1 MKPSATTR
9 AWLLAQ
15 RALAGGALVALSPLF
30 GLLWLAVR
38 ASSPGPFLFRQQR
51 RGLGGVPF
59 TIYKIRTM
67 TLGSERATALG
78 VEKTNPAIT
87 RVGRLLREL
96 KLDELPQLVNV
107 LRGEMTLV
115 GPRPLPIALEDR
127 LLADLPEFGRR
138 WEARPGLTNLAQVSL
153 FDNGVGDE
161 LLDDW
166 RRRTQA
172 ELNLLRHQSPAY
184 DLILIGLT
192 LAFLLRR
199 VAGRLRPRPS
209 QPAPAGAA
217 TEVLGVPIHNG
228 DYASTC
234 ARIAGWIERRESRTV
249 AVCPVH
255 SLMDSFRHPL
265 HREALLAADHVTA
278 DGVPI
283 VWAQRFF
290 GAERASRVY
299 GPDLTL
305 ELLRRAEALG
315 WRVAFYGGHPDRLE
329 TLLEVLSA
337 RFPELQVVFHQ
348 SPPFRRLSEREDAAV
363 VRALRAARPDL
374 VFVGLGAPKQERWL
388 HEHRGRVPGVL
399 IGVGAA
405 FDFHAGAVRQAP
417 SWIQRCGMEWAFRL
431 AMEPRRLFARY
442 ARSNPAFVARIGLQV
457 VAKLRGQRFQVS
469 PPEEP
474 ARSFSPPGSGLMRRR
489 LVAAVR
495 AAVAAE
501 AVGER
506 AAPSEVA
513 E

>member
-1 MKPSATTR
+1 MKPSLTWR

-15 RALAGGALVALSPLF
+15 RALAAGALVALSPLF
-30 GLLWLAVR
+30 GLVWLAVR
-38 ASSPGPFLFRQQR
+38 ATSPGPFLFRQQR
-51 RGLGGVPF
+51 RGLGGAPF

-87 RVGRLLREL
+87 SVGRVLREL

-107 LRGEMTLV
+107 LRGEMVFV

-127 LLADLPEFGRR
+127 LLEDLPGFERR
-138 WEARPGLTNLAQVSL
+138 WEVRPGLTNLAQVSL

-166 RRRTQA
+166 RRRAQG

-184 DLILIGLT
+184 DLILIALT
-192 LAFLLRR
+192 VAFLLRR
-199 VAGRLRPRPS
+199 VAGRLRRTPS
-209 QPAPAGAA
+209 APLQPGSA
-217 TEVLGVPIHNG
+217 TEILGVPIHNA
-228 DYASTC
+228 DYAHTC
-234 ARIAGWIERRESRTV
+234 ARIAGWINRRESRTV

-255 SLMDSFRHPL
+255 SLMDSFRDPA

-283 VWAQRFF
+283 VWAQRAF
-290 GAERASRVY
+290 GAKDASRVY

-305 ELLRRAEALG
+305 ELLRHADALG

-329 TLLEVLSA
+329 TLLEVLA
-337 RFPELQVVFHQ
+337 ERFPKLQVVFHQ
-348 SPPFRRLSEREDAAV
+348 SPPFRPLSEREDAAV

-374 VFVGLGAPKQERWL
+374 VFVGLGAPKQERWM

-399 IGVGAA
+399 VGVGAA

-417 SWIQRCGMEWAFRL
+417 AWIQRCGMEWAFRL

-442 ARSNPAFVARIGLQV
+442 ARSNPAFVARIALQL
-457 VAKLRGQRFQVS
+457 VAKLRGANFQVT
-469 PPEEP
+469 PVEEP
-474 ARSFSPPGSGLMRRR
+474 ARSFSPPGTGVWRRR
-489 LVAAVR
+489 LLRSQSEVR
-495 AAVAAE
+495 A
-501 AVGER
+501 
-506 AAPSEVA
+506 
-513 E
+513 